1 MSPEQGH
8 KWFTSWL
15 PLATAAG
22 PFLTVGLAVVM
33 CVSLWWMNGW
43 LSECIDRN
51 RLLTTQLVSQQE
63 KFHAEIMLR
72 LAHCPPPH

>member
-1 MSPEQGH
+1 MSDDAH

-22 PFLTVGLAVVM
+22 PFLTVGLGVVM

-43 LSECIDRN
+43 LNDCVAHN
-51 RLLTTQLVSQQE
+51 RIMSAKLESQQE
-63 KFHAEIMLR
+63 KFHTEIMLR

>member
-1 MSPEQGH
+1 MSPHEGH

-22 PFLTVGLAVVM
+22 PFLTVGLGVVM

-43 LSECIDRN
+43 LSACIDRN
-51 RLLTTQLVSQQE
+51 RAMAAQLVTQQE
-63 KFHAEIMLR
+63 KFHTELLVHLQR
-72 LAHCPPPH
+72 CQPHP